1 MKRIILLTNLSTL
14 CIWSYFA
21 VKEINVV
28 NSIALL
34 VSIIANVVTWLW
46 ILDERGETDGSKR
59 R

>member
-21 VKEINVV
+21 VKEINVA

-46 ILDERGETDGSKR
+46 ILDERGER
-59 R
+59 RN